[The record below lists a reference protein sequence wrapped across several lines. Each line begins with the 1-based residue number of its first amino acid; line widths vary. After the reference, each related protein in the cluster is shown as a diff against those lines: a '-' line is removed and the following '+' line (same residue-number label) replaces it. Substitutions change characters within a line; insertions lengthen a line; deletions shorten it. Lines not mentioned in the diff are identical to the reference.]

1 MRIERLTVRL
11 PASRRHEAER
21 IAREIAQALGEAG
34 PAAQRG
40 HNRVKVALVTAARHL
55 PARELARRAS
65 GAVSAAL
72 GRHRGDGGGR

>member
-34 PAAQRG
+34 SAAQRG
-40 HNRVKVALVTAARHL
+40 HDRVKVSPVTAARQL
-55 PARELARRAS
+55 PARELARCAA

-72 GRHRGDGGGR
+72 GRHREDGGGR